1 MLAVID
7 TNILVSALWSR
18 NGSPAKVLSL
28 VLNGKVIPC
37 IDSRIMHEYR
47 AVLSRPKFGVTGHE
61 IDALLSWF
69 EDYGFSV
76 VPEPLEDAFKAFSIR
91 PADCQCGHFLGDGSK
106 IRASTVLSCKNA
118 CFSAGV
124 FCWRLHA
131 FLQSF
136 LYRLYANFPNHHP
149 VS

>member
-1 MLAVID
+1 MLMLAVID
-7 TNILVSALWSR
+7 ANILVSALWSR

-47 AVLSRPKFGVTGHE
+47 AVLSRPKFGFTGHE

-76 VPEPLEDAFKAFSIR
+76 VPEPLEDAFIDE
-91 PADCQCGHFLGDGSK
+91 ADKKLYEVAKHCGAVLVTGNLKHFPSDPQ
-106 IRASTVLSCKNA
+106 IVNA
-118 CFSAGV
+118 ATFFEMV
-124 FCWRLHA
+124 
-131 FLQSF
+131 QK
-136 LYRLYANFPNHHP
+136 
-149 VS
+149 

>member
-1 MLAVID
+1 MLMLAVID
-7 TNILVSALWSR
+7 ANILVSALWSR

-47 AVLSRPKFGVTGHE
+47 AVLSRPQFGFTGHE

-76 VPEPLEDAFKAFSIR
+76 VPEPLEDAFIDE
-91 PADCQCGHFLGDGSK
+91 ADKKFYEVAKHCGAVLVTGNLKHFPSDPQ
-106 IRASTVLSCKNA
+106 IVNA
-118 CFSAGV
+118 AT
-124 FCWRLHA
+124 
-131 FLQSF
+131 FLEMVQK
-136 LYRLYANFPNHHP
+136 
-149 VS
+149 